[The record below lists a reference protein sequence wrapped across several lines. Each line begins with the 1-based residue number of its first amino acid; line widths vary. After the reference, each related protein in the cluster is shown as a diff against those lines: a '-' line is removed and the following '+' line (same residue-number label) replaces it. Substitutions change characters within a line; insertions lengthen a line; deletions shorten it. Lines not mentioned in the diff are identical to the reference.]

1 MPKETSEAKPFDVS
15 KYQITSE
22 LEEHKLTIEATGETF
37 TVKTRPMSWSRKTK
51 LMTDCVKFN
60 ETDTAFDAD
69 AFMRASLRELIVEA
83 PWGRTT
89 EAFLLSIDSRLG
101 ATLETLVPLLTGAGG
116 NPDEI
121 KKVV

>member
-1 MPKETSEAKPFDVS
+1 MTKETSEAKPFEVS
-15 KYQITSE
+15 NYQITAE

-51 LMTDCVKFN
+51 LMTDCVKFG
-60 ETDTAFDAD
+60 DAGTAFDAD

-116 NPDEI
+116 NPEEI